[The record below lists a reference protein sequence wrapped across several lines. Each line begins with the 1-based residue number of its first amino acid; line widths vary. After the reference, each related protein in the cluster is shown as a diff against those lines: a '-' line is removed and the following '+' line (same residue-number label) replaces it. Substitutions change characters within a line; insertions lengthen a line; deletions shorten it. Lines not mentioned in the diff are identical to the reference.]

1 VDQARSGDED
11 AWRQLF
17 WRVYPRLLAYA
28 RRRVGPDAAEDVV
41 GETMTKAVA
50 AIDRF
55 RWQPTGFDAWL
66 FGIAHHVCS
75 DHHRHRSR
83 ARRTHMP
90 IPAVE
95 LVTPSDRLERDDDH
109 AQVQQSFDRLS
120 AADQRVLELRVI
132 AGLSAEETAAVLGRR
147 AGAVRTA
154 QSRAL
159 ARLRRMLEGSA

>member
-1 VDQARSGDED
+1 M
-11 AWRQLF
+11 F

-83 ARRTHMP
+83 ARRTHLP
-90 IPAVE
+90 VPTVE
-95 LVTPSDRLERDDDH
+95 LVAPGDRVERDEDH
-109 AQVQQSFDRLS
+109 AQVQQSFVRLS

-132 AGLSAEETAAVLGRR
+132 AGLSTAAVLGRR

-159 ARLRRMLEGSA
+159 ARLRRLLEGSA